1 VLFFI
6 AYLAVMAEEFTL
18 LRKSK
23 PVMLAA
29 GIIWAL
35 IAWYY
40 QSHDIPHVVETALR
54 HNLEEYAELMLFLIV
69 AMTYINAMEERNVFE
84 ALRSWLISKG
94 FSYRALFWVTGWIA
108 FFLSGLADNLTTALL
123 MGGGRGG
130 WTWQPEV
137 CGAGLHQSGRGG
149 QRRRGIFS
157 VRRYHY
163 PDGLAEE
170 HHRQQW
176 TGRILDILLSVHPGH
191 GEFRRASGGHA
202 SLCAVR

>member
-1 VLFFI
+1 MNRLALLIFLLFMPLLAFASEGVERLDLTNSWVGITYVVLFFI

-40 QSHDIPHVVETALR
+40 QAHDIPHLVETALR

-94 FSYRALFWVTGWIA
+94 FSYRVLFWVTGWIA
-108 FFLSGLADNLTTALL
+108 FFLSGLADNPVSYTHL
-123 MGGGRGG
+123 
-130 WTWQPEV
+130 
-137 CGAGLHQSGRGG
+137 
-149 QRRRGIFS
+149 
-157 VRRYHY
+157 
-163 PDGLAEE
+163 
-170 HHRQQW
+170 
-176 TGRILDILLSVHPGH
+176 
-191 GEFRRASGGHA
+191 RA
-202 SLCAVR
+202 